1 MKTFLSQEKD
11 NISKHAFISL
21 CDGNEK
27 QMRKIFD
34 ELTACVGR
42 EPVAVEQ
49 LCISDLPKDIKKRI
63 NDSIPFRVLESDI
76 AYFDDKI
83 NAFLE
88 RLN

>member
-49 LCISDLPKDIKKRI
+49 LCISDLPKDIKKEYTAL
-63 NDSIPFRVLESDI
+63 FVLE
-76 AYFDDKI
+76 
-83 NAFLE
+83 FLKAISPIFTIKST
-88 RLN
+88 LF